1 MEFVGV
7 KMNTVNMTLYLLDEK
22 TTKSTN
28 LYKKFLKEKTVSLR
42 VLISLVGKLFFTYQ
56 AVLPVPLQCQ

>member
-22 TTKSTN
+22 KTKSTN
-28 LYKKFLKEKTVSLR
+28 LYEKFLKEKTVSLR

>member
-28 LYKKFLKEKTVSLR
+28 LYEKFLKEKTVSLR
-42 VLISLVGKLFFTYQ
+42 VLISLVGKLFFTCQ

>member
-28 LYKKFLKEKTVSLR
+28 LYEKFLKEKTVSLR

>member
-7 KMNTVNMTLYLLDEK
+7 KMNTINMTLYLLDEK

-28 LYKKFLKEKTVSLR
+28 LYEKFLKEKTVSLR

>member
-7 KMNTVNMTLYLLDEK
+7 KMNTINMTLYLLDEK
-22 TTKSTN
+22 KTKSTN
-28 LYKKFLKEKTVSLR
+28 LYEKFLKEKTVSLR

>member
-7 KMNTVNMTLYLLDEK
+7 KMNTINMTLYLLDEK

-28 LYKKFLKEKTVSLR
+28 LYEKFLKEKTVSLR

-56 AVLPVPLQCQ
+56 AVLPIPLQCQ

>member
-28 LYKKFLKEKTVSLR
+28 LYEKFLKEKTVSLR
-42 VLISLVGKLFFTYQ
+42 VLISLGGKLFFTYQ

>member
-7 KMNTVNMTLYLLDEK
+7 KMNTVNMTLYLLNEK

-28 LYKKFLKEKTVSLR
+28 LYEKFLKEKTVSLR